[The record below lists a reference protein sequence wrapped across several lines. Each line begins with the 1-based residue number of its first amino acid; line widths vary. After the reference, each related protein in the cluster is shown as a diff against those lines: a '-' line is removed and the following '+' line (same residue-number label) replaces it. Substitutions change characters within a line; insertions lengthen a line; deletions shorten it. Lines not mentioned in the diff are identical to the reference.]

1 MSSQSAPSL
10 PPTVAA
16 APLQRAVPLG
26 CLADT
31 GVPAERE
38 GAAPPT
44 ACGVAGCSRSGAPTQ
59 IYPRGDQDCQDL
71 HRCLGGGCVGTPG
84 GISGHTHISHS

>member
-1 MSSQSAPSL
+1 MTSQTAPSL

-38 GAAPPT
+38 GAVPPT
-44 ACGVAGCSRSGAPTQ
+44 ARGVVGCSHSDAPTQ
-59 IYPRGDQDCQDL
+59 IYLRGDQDGQDL
-71 HRCLGGGCVGTPG
+71 HRWVGGGCVGTPG
-84 GISGHTHISHS
+84 GVSGHTHIRV